1 MSTKLRLWTQPIKSG
16 LLWTGS
22 GITISVTA
30 SKLLL
35 LPAAVAPAV
44 VYSKALIV
52 TTFWSGTFLILLP
65 LGVTRGI
72 LTSTINVVN
81 TSEQQLST
89 RLLQQ
94 QEETRRKQSKDH
106 HQQQQSI
113 YLTKEP
119 LEQYMTMGSG
129 YRGQVFRL
137 VASPFFPSTAQMLVR
152 IQQTIDETSTRATN
166 DHQIVSSAIAGY
178 IEGYLQDKKDTITT
192 IGCVLYTILIGIGF
206 GVDRLYKNADEK
218 RRTVQNGIKT
228 YYINGKRGIEQQ
240 EQSEQSEEP
249 EQQQQQQQQ
258 SSSTKG
264 EGWWKSTSNVILE
277 KLGRKS
283 KSKNNDDGNHKDEK
297 Q

>member
-1 MSTKLRLWTQPIKSG
+1 M
-16 LLWTGS
+16 
-22 GITISVTA
+22 
-30 SKLLL
+30 
-35 LPAAVAPAV
+35 
-44 VYSKALIV
+44 

-81 TSEQQLST
+81 ISEHQLST

-94 QEETRRKQSKDH
+94 QEETRLKQSKDH
-106 HQQQQSI
+106 NHQQQSI
-113 YLTKEP
+113 YLTKEL

-129 YRGQVFRL
+129 YRGQFFRL

-152 IQQTIDETSTRATN
+152 IQQTIDETSTRRATN

-206 GVDRLYKNADEK
+206 GIDRVYKNADEK
-218 RRTVQNGIKT
+218 RRTFQNGIKT

-240 EQSEQSEEP
+240 EQSEEQEP
-249 EQQQQQQQQ
+249 EQ

-264 EGWWKSTSNVILE
+264 KGWWKSALNVILE

-283 KSKNNDDGNHKDEK
+283 KSKNNNDGDHKDK
-297 Q
+297 TQ